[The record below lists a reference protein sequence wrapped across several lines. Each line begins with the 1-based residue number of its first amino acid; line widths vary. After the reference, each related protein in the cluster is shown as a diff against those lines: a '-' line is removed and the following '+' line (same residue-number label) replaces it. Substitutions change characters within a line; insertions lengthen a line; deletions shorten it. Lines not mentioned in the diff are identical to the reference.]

1 MARQTQL
8 KNPSSTGFR
17 PLSEREKEILA
28 LLVEG
33 CTNKE
38 IAMRLSIAHGTVRI
52 HVNHIFIKM
61 NVRRRTDAAVKCLA
75 SMGACGGLINFPL
88 RQ

>member
-1 MARQTQL
+1 MD
-8 KNPSSTGFR
+8 PSTIDFR
-17 PLSEREKEILA
+17 PLTEREKEILA
-28 LLVEG
+28 LIVEG

-52 HVNHIFIKM
+52 HVSNIFNKM
-61 NVRRRTDAAVKCLA
+61 NVRRRTEAAVKCLA